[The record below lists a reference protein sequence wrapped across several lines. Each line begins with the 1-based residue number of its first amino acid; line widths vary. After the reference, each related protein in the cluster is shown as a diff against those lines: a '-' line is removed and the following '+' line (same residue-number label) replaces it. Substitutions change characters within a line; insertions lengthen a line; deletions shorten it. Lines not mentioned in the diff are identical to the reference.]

1 MYQYEQRRMDVSV
14 RTERDRWRGGVN
26 RDGLVRVK
34 KERETDREGDGNRQ
48 GRRWKQTGREMET
61 DREGDGNRQAEG
73 GTVSE
78 MHQGNHPE

>member
-61 DREGDGNRQAEG
+61 DREGDGNRQG
-73 GTVSE
+73 GRWKQTGRGW
-78 MHQGNHPE
+78 HCQ